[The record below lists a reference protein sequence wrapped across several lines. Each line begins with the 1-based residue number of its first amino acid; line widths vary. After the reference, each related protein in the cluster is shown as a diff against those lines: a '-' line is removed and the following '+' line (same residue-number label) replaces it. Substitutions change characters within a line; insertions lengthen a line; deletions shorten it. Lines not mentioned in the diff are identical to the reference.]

1 MTDNTRMCGTFAKAG
16 IHRGTWTKSTL
27 RHYTTLRSVE
37 EVMARFIDPAV
48 QQVFRLIYQFFLF
61 VHFLACGYN
70 VVCHDHNPGG
80 EIDLDGRGWSEYS
93 IESDSVGRR
102 NSLFARWT
110 ATFYFALSAVSG
122 EYLTP
127 ETDSEIGYNTV
138 CLVCGVVINAVII
151 GSVASLLAASDTQAA
166 ELKRRREHMS
176 KFMRDHKVGERGRY
190 RISFP
195 APLFSPN
202 VQSRIEC
209 CPRSWV

>member
-1 MTDNTRMCGTFAKAG
+1 
-16 IHRGTWTKSTL
+16 
-27 RHYTTLRSVE
+27 
-37 EVMARFIDPAV
+37 MARFIDPAV

-70 VVCHDHNPGG
+70 VVCHYHNPAG

-122 EYLTP
+122 EYLDP
-127 ETDSEIGYNTV
+127 STDSEIGYNTV

-176 KFMRDHKVGERGRY
+176 KFMRDHKVRVCVCGVRGG
-190 RISFP
+190 RISIP
-195 APLFSPN
+195 APPIS
-202 VQSRIEC
+202 
-209 CPRSWV
+209 CPSLN